1 MNYKTKA
8 LDDYETIHRR
18 CLLEQHLQEIGG
30 SVVK

>member
-1 MNYKTKA
+1 MKYKTNE
-8 LDDYETIHRR
+8 LDDYETLHRR